1 MMTWYDNGWGTG
13 GWIAMALMM
22 VLWIGLIAV
31 AAWAAVR
38 LLRRDAPSAPATPA
52 ALGPRAILDERLAK
66 GEIDAEQY
74 AQLRRLI
81 EGQSA
86 VTPPSDARAR
96 P

>member
-1 MMTWYDNGWGTG
+1 MMTWYDNGWGSG
-13 GWIAMALMM
+13 GWVAMALMT
-22 VLWIGLIAV
+22 VLWIGLIVV

-38 LLRRDAPSAPATPA
+38 LLRRDAPSTPTTPTTPT
-52 ALGPRAILDERLAK
+52 PRAILDERLAR

-74 AQLRRLI
+74 AQMRRLI

-86 VTPPSDARAR
+86 VTPPTDARAR